1 MRKVIVYKFGGA
13 SVKDAKAIKNLSN
26 ILFNRLRNHMVVVIS
41 AIGKTTNALEEVLMK
56 KYQGLPY
63 SLNNTILM
71 QRHLEICDELFEPGH
86 RIFSVVKNYFLV
98 LERDLERPLTK
109 ENYDQYYDQII
120 GYGEMLSTRI
130 IQEYLCDQ
138 EQYCLWQDARE
149 IIKTDENFRLANV
162 DWNLTKKKCEKYL
175 LPKLDKFPVVTQG
188 FIGGGSS
195 GKMTTLGR
203 EGSDYS
209 AAIIAASLK
218 AKSVVIWK
226 DVPGVLNAD
235 PKRFEKTVKFDR
247 LDYYEAAEMTYYG
260 ASVIHPKTIKPLANA
275 KIPLEVKSFLNPEES
290 GTVIGD
296 FKESQGI
303 PTIVVKDEQI
313 LVTFKVTDFAFI
325 NEGHIHQVYTELQR
339 LKLKVNLLQTSAI
352 TISICIDRQI
362 FKLEQLMDEMK
373 RFFVIRYNEGL
384 QLITVNN
391 YKEEIKN
398 SILMEKEVLVEQTTR
413 NTFQLICKP

>member
-13 SVKDAKAIKNLSN
+13 SVKDSLAIKNLSK
-26 ILFNRLRNHMVVVIS
+26 ILYNRLQNHMVVVIS
-41 AIGKTTNALEEVLMK
+41 AIGKTTNALEEILLK
-56 KYQGLPY
+56 KYEALPY
-63 SLNNTILM
+63 SSNCTILKE
-71 QRHLEICDELFEPGH
+71 QHLEICRALFEPEH
-86 RIFSVVKNYFLV
+86 RIFSVINNYFLQ
-98 LERDLERPLTK
+98 LERALVMPLHK

-120 GYGEMLSTRI
+120 GYGELLSTRI
-130 IQEYLCDQ
+130 IQEYLCTQ

-149 IIKTDENFRLANV
+149 IIRTDDNFRLANV
-162 DWNLTKKKCEKYL
+162 DWKRTQQNCHKHLI
-175 LPKLDKFPVVTQG
+175 PKLVKFPVVTQG
-188 FIGGGSS
+188 FIGGNES

-209 AAIIAASLK
+209 AAILATCLK

-275 KIPLEVKSFLNPEES
+275 KIPLHVKSFLNPDEP
-290 GTVIGD
+290 GTIIGD

-313 LVTFKVTDFAFI
+313 LVTFKVTDFTFI
-325 NEGHIHQVYTELQR
+325 NEGHIQQVYTELER

-362 FKLEQLMDEMK
+362 FKLEQLIDEMQRLFEVK
-373 RFFVIRYNEGL
+373 YNEGL

-391 YKEEIKN
+391 YKDEIKN
-398 SILMEKEVLVEQTTR
+398 AMLMEKDVMVEQTTR
-413 NTFQLICKP
+413 NTFQLICRP